1 MTTFNSGIASKQ
13 GLTSE
18 QLMIVQQEMEAKSKK
33 PLIAY
38 LLWFF
43 LGSFGGHRFYLGNT
57 VMGVCMLLFGW
68 MTLFIWPLVDVFF
81 IGGRIRAVNEQVEHQ
96 AISQVKSYN

>member
-1 MTTFNSGIASKQ
+1 MTTFNSSIQSKQ

-18 QLMIVQQEMEAKSKK
+18 QLMIVQQEMEAKAKK

-43 LGSFGGHRFYLGNT
+43 LGTLGAHRFYLGNT
-57 VMGVCMLLFGW
+57 TLAVCMLLFGW
-68 MTLFIWPLVDVFF
+68 LTLFIWPLVDVFF
-81 IGGRIRAVNEQVEHQ
+81 IGGRIRAINEQVETH
-96 AISQVKSYN
+96 AIAQVKSYN

>member
-1 MTTFNSGIASKQ
+1 MTTFNSSIQSKQ

-18 QLMIVQQEMEAKSKK
+18 QLLIIQQEMETKSKK

-43 LGSFGGHRFYLGNT
+43 LGSFGGHRFYLGNIG
-57 VMGVCMLLFGW
+57 MAVCMILFGW

-81 IGGRIRAVNEQVEHQ
+81 IGGRIRAINEEVETN
-96 AISQVKSYN
+96 AINQVKSFN